1 MALSSRIGQRLSQK
15 EKIKE
20 FFWKCQMTY
29 TFFWRKTM
37 SHMWRISHIEIGF
50 WFIHISCTLQPV
62 PWYQPWWK
70 WCSDKTTFS
79 CCWGEETEMLAAE
92 RLKNEKRSRLSFN
105 FLLQTQR
112 QEQKA
117 SSQEEDTEFTR
128 ILLNVWC
135 IWNLCV
141 LAKFSWEGG
150 PSLINE
156 NWNS

>member
-1 MALSSRIGQRLSQK
+1 MSNDLHFLLEENNVTYVEDIPYRNWFMVHSHKLHTLRRLLDRNNKQS
-15 EKIKE
+15 
-20 FFWKCQMTY
+20 
-29 TFFWRKTM
+29 
-37 SHMWRISHIEIGF
+37 GF
-50 WFIHISCTLQPV
+50 SLYHG
-62 PWYQPWWK
+62 WYQPWWK